1 MNTSVTYSATALPTC
16 TGTTSLIT
24 NQPIFGV
31 GCSNART
38 DNLVAFKF
46 VFENVGNRII
56 ASFQPYAVFV
66 TAAGPN
72 GTTQTQIGLSSQG
85 ISNLLSDDG
94 VRCPPKRFIPTK
106 TSSVSVSAR
115 G

>member
-1 MNTSVTYSATALPTC
+1 MSVTYSATALPTC

-85 ISNLLSDDG
+85 ISNLLSDDE

-106 TSSVSVSAR
+106 TPSVSVSAR